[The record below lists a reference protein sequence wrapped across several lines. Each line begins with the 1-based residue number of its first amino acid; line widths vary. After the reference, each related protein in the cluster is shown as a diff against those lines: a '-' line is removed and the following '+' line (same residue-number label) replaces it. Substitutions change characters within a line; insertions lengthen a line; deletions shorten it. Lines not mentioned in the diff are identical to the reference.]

1 MTPGEEYGKTAILL
15 GASGLVGGFC
25 LEALLEDAGYTRIV
39 LLNRRALPIAANPRV
54 TQKAISFDHLSPGD
68 FSGAHDVF
76 SALGT
81 TIRTAGS
88 EEAFRKVDVEY
99 PLTAARIAHQAGARQ
114 FVLCSS
120 VGADAWAK
128 NFYLRTKGELEQEIG
143 KLGFDRFH
151 IVRPSLLL
159 GKREESRPGERAMQA
174 VTPLLNV
181 VMLGPLRRFRGIPAA
196 TVGRAMV
203 AAAGL
208 SRPGTFIYEYDE
220 IVRLGQEKRGSPN
233 R

>member
-1 MTPGEEYGKTAILL
+1 MMHGEEHGKTAILL

-25 LEALLEDAGYTRIV
+25 LEALLEDAVYTRIV
-39 LLNRRALPIAANPRV
+39 LLNRRALPIEATPRV
-54 TQKAISFDHLSPGD
+54 TQKAISFDRLSPGD

-120 VGADAWAK
+120 VGADARAR
-128 NFYLRTKGELEQEIG
+128 NFYLRTKGDLEQEIG

-151 IVRPSLLL
+151 IIRPSMLL
-159 GKREESRPGERAMQA
+159 GKRKESRPGERAMQA
-174 VTPLLNV
+174 VMPLVNT
-181 VMLGPLRRFRGIPAA
+181 VMVGALRRYRGIPAA